1 MLRLHISVSNNN
13 SIEIFMFWMNYRDYL
28 AQQLTC
34 TVPYMQ
40 NLFNVSFICVLC
52 SLSHV
57 ILFPTICNSL
67 KFDRKMFKSVN
78 STGLQKS
85 LVLVLYAAGRWRRW
99 ERFLQFEL
107 CKWVCSKR
115 GSLVVLLLLVHCRKF
130 LLSAWIQLIC
140 TCKK

>member
-1 MLRLHISVSNNN
+1 
-13 SIEIFMFWMNYRDYL
+13 MFWMNYRDYL
-28 AQQLTC
+28 AQLTC

-85 LVLVLYAAGRWRRW
+85 LVLVLYAAGR
-99 ERFLQFEL
+99 
-107 CKWVCSKR
+107 
-115 GSLVVLLLLVHCRKF
+115 
-130 LLSAWIQLIC
+130 
-140 TCKK
+140 

>member
-1 MLRLHISVSNNN
+1 MI
-13 SIEIFMFWMNYRDYL
+13 YRDYL
-28 AQQLTC
+28 AQQLT
-34 TVPYMQ
+34 YMQ
-40 NLFNVSFICVLC
+40 NLFNVNFKCVLC
-52 SLSHV
+52 SLSHM
-57 ILFPTICNSL
+57 ILFPTIGNLL
-67 KFDRKMFKSVN
+67 KFDRKIFKSVN

-107 CKWVCSKR
+107 CKWVCNKR

-130 LLSAWIQLIC
+130 LLTAWIQLIC